1 MDYCV
6 SVIIPMYNRAHVVSR
21 ALESVFRQSLKEIEI
36 LVVDDGSTD
45 GCTAIVRNYQKEY
58 PNLFLFETAH
68 EGPGPARNVGIK
80 NARGKYIAFLESD
93 DFVPERAY
101 ELLYRAAEENECDF
115 VVGQFTRRS
124 VTENQGRWSVPE
136 RTAQVIRGYVGK
148 NCAGNYDI
156 PLRNPAIWNRLIRRD
171 FILRH
176 DLLYGKEIFG
186 EDMTYNLKLF
196 GAAEKAT
203 AIDEIVYCYE
213 PNYSDAGS
221 AASTMALEPV
231 LSGMRSVDSYALFFD
246 SMGRIDWE
254 IEALLGSFAYV
265 LEQFYH
271 LSEKDK
277 AVAFEEIKKYLKR
290 YQGRREY
297 AIPISYLMG
306 MELDT
311 LLLLPYP
318 AYETCKGLIPAISA
332 VPDEVRTVYTP
343 EPGGDPRETVLALYL
358 EGKAGLRY
366 IWKYFMAWLRYKLKS
381 KA

>member
-6 SVIIPMYNRAHVVSR
+6 SVIIPMYNRAHIVGR
-21 ALESVFRQSLKEIEI
+21 ALESVFRQSLKEIEV

-45 GCTAIVRNYQKEY
+45 GSVAVVKEYQKEHA
-58 PNLFLFETAH
+58 NLRLFEVAH
-68 EGPGPARNVGIK
+68 GGPGLARNVGIK
-80 NARGKYIAFLESD
+80 NARGKYIVFLDSD
-93 DFVPERAY
+93 DFVPEQAY
-101 ELLYRAAEENECDF
+101 ELLYRAAEENNYDF
-115 VVGQFTRRS
+115 VVGQVARKINT
-124 VTENQGRWSVPE
+124 VNQGKWFVPD
-136 RTAQVIRGYVGK
+136 RIAQVIRSYVGK

-196 GAAEKAT
+196 GAAERAT
-203 AIDEIVYCYE
+203 AIDEVVYCYE
-213 PNYSDAGS
+213 TNYSDAS
-221 AASTMALEPV
+221 STVSTMALEPV

-246 SMGRIDWE
+246 SMGRTDWE

-265 LEQFYH
+265 LERFDH
-271 LSEKDK
+271 LSEEDK
-277 AVAFEEIKKYLKR
+277 AVAFEEIKKYLKH
-290 YQGRREY
+290 YQGRMEY
-297 AIPISYLMG
+297 AIPIVHLMG

-318 AYETCKGLIPAISA
+318 AYETCKGLIPTISA
-332 VPDEVRTVYTP
+332 APGEVRTVYAQ
-343 EPGGDPRETVLALYL
+343 GQAGDPKETVLALYR
-358 EGKAGLRY
+358 EGQAGLRY
-366 IWKYFMAWLRYKLKS
+366 ILKYFAAWLRYKLKR